1 MNTLSASKRSCR
13 FVGAGVRLVRE
24 ERGAALAFTIAV
36 FLFLFVLCLSVY
48 SVGET
53 IRRKT
58 ELQNACDAAAYS
70 AAVVQAD
77 ALSRM
82 AVVNRAMSW
91 SYIQMTKAELDYY
104 TFLWLERVKER
115 FENDSK
121 KCLKIQKD
129 SLPTKFDES
138 CGWWH
143 SKHSFLHPVLPG
155 QGIVPPII
163 DFYGN
168 MYTFGL
174 NCHERVHD
182 NPGDNTTYSK
192 ARWIGLGHDAPNR
205 IRIGYETG
213 GQLEYRNG
221 DLCLPSDSDPVPLVQ
236 TFSQQFGEHGR
247 ELQKAIAEYQTDILS
262 CNLLLGDICEKM
274 TNAIPETVRRT
285 LLENLPRTAS
295 GELDESVWDQ
305 YRYACVGGVSA
316 PPPDYGAEDVETG
329 DASGNEDV
337 TRGSYFSGLRN
348 VEEDELRFLDM
359 ADGLPETRT
368 GPGGT
373 VTLKDWFAGTG
384 DELSRIRDLAG
395 GLDQWFIRCRPSE
408 TAVSDQISLDRQP
421 QFAIPGIV
429 RSYKNANYDE
439 GRSTGSILGSIAGKF
454 NCDIHRGNHVLPS
467 VPTVKIPSF
476 SSLFNNRGNNPASSV
491 PRGPGGYFG
500 QRIRRFQRRIRKR
513 VESAWN
519 RIQNEII
526 KIVTAPVQ
534 GLIDV
539 VNETIRDFCN
549 LDVDPSCKNE
559 VDAFV
564 DQCSNVGE
572 TTGLVA
578 EYEWATAY
586 WICGWAKKNG
596 KLISCFHVP
605 VPVGLAFGSEADSY
619 GKGLFK
625 WVKPELKM
633 FNERTDGSGKR
644 SKGFSRAEYHDTFIG
659 LNTDATDNC
668 SRGVLN
674 GRGANTILKAYAR
687 IYGDDRELMPYFIQD
702 KIPAK
707 PWVLNEKFFEGAG
720 TIVVALAKE
729 QRNVFDWLAD
739 AVSDDK
745 GIHSAFSPA
754 GADGKTPYYVALAAG
769 RAGPARRTGTGRADG
784 ADTENANVL
793 VPKYDVAWNTVT
805 DRTLGPVPSGGTAGH
820 PQLAKGDEELRSY
833 LLKEFRRNGFGLV
846 ELERDHRWGCACG
859 EENTDRRLAREWN
872 LSQAD
877 WDGML
882 LPLRHAFS
890 ATAAPHDTGAA
901 TPEQPVWDWN
911 ETVGYGENGPTGVD
925 LLFSTLRGLEWRR
938 FDRAGAA
945 DESTDDILG
954 DSSNLSLF
962 RLRRLL

>member
-24 ERGAALAFTIAV
+24 ERGAALAFTVAV

-104 TFLWLERVKER
+104 TYLWLERVRECYAW
-115 FENDSK
+115 DSE
-121 KCLKIQKD
+121 KCLKKFTD
-129 SLPTKFDES
+129 LLPPTDHT

-143 SKHSFLHPVLPG
+143 SKYNPLHLARF
-155 QGIVPPII
+155 IPIPNPFEPAI
-163 DFYGN
+163 YR
-168 MYTFGL
+168 FGMD
-174 NCHERVHD
+174 CHKHFHD
-182 NPGDNTTYSK
+182 NPNNRK
-192 ARWIGLGHDAPNR
+192 IRWIGLGPEDDKYNH
-205 IRIGYETG
+205 IRIGFLTG
-213 GQLEYRNG
+213 GELVWNG
-221 DLCLPSDSDPVPLVQ
+221 RDLCLPSDSDPVPLVQ
-236 TFSQQFGEHGR
+236 TFRQQFGVHGQ
-247 ELQKAIAEYQTDILS
+247 ELRKTIAEYQTDILS

-295 GELDESVWDQ
+295 GELDESVRDQ

-329 DASGNEDV
+329 DAVGNEDV

-373 VTLKDWFAGTG
+373 ATLKDWFAGTG
-384 DELSRIRDLAG
+384 DELSRVRDLAG
-395 GLDQWFIRCRPSE
+395 GLDQWFIRCQPSE
-408 TAVSDQISLDRQP
+408 TSVSDEVSVDRQP

-439 GRSTGSILGSIAGKF
+439 GRSDGSILGGVAGKF
-454 NCDIHRGNHVLPS
+454 NVGVHRGNHILPS
-467 VPTVKIPSF
+467 ISGAISFDSLGF
-476 SSLFNNRGNNPASSV
+476 SSLMKIPPLKLKKPPKWPKSRRKAWKRINEQIQKVWSSIV
-491 PRGPGGYFG
+491 G
-500 QRIRRFQRRIRKR
+500 KAM
-513 VESAWN
+513 E
-519 RIQNEII
+519 
-526 KIVTAPVQ
+526 IVTSPLN
-534 GLIDV
+534 GL
-539 VNETIRDFCN
+539 VNTLRQQISQYLE
-549 LDVDPSCKNE
+549 LDIDPSCKNE
-559 VDAFV
+559 QMAFA
-564 DQCSNVGE
+564 DQCSNVEE
-572 TTGLVA
+572 THGLVA
-578 EYEWATAY
+578 EYEWKTAA
-586 WICGWAKKNG
+586 WVCGWVERNGSKKV
-596 KLISCFHVP
+596 CFHIP
-605 VPVGLAFGSEADSY
+605 VPFGLLNGSNAKDHYSNGGLLAGFPWLREEVRNFT
-619 GKGLFK
+619 GK
-625 WVKPELKM
+625 
-633 FNERTDGSGKR
+633 
-644 SKGFSRAEYHDTFIG
+644 KGFSRNNYRSTFVGLDTAMPLG
-659 LNTDATDNC
+659 GC
-668 SRGVLN
+668 N
-674 GRGANTILKAYAR
+674 GENQILRAYTR

-745 GIHSAFSPA
+745 GIHSAFSPV

>member
-1 MNTLSASKRSCR
+1 MNGR
-13 FVGAGVRLVRE
+13 FVLRPLRFVHRAGVRLVRE

-104 TFLWLERVKER
+104 TFLWLERVRDSFK
-115 FENDSK
+115 NDSD
-121 KCLKIQKD
+121 KCLK
-129 SLPTKFDES
+129 TYS
-138 CGWWH
+138 CKSFLEFFEKQHKAGWWH
-143 SKHSFLHPVLPG
+143 SKETVVADILKFVVIPSPFEFAYYRLGLDCHS
-155 QGIVPPII
+155 
-163 DFYGN
+163 
-168 MYTFGL
+168 
-174 NCHERVHD
+174 NCHD
-182 NPGDNTTYSK
+182 NPDNRDI
-192 ARWIGLGHDAPNR
+192 RWIGLGPGADEYNR
-205 IRIGYETG
+205 IRIGYTTG

-236 TFSQQFGEHGR
+236 TFGRQFGEHGR
-247 ELQKAIAEYQTDILS
+247 ELRTAIAEYQTDILS

-329 DASGNEDV
+329 DAAGNEDV

-384 DELSRIRDLAG
+384 DELSRVRDLAG

-408 TAVSDQISLDRQP
+408 TAVSDQLSLDRRP

-439 GRSTGSILGSIAGKF
+439 GRSTGSILGSVAGAF
-454 NCDIHRGNHVLPS
+454 NKDVHRGNHVAPLPDIS
-467 VPTVKIPSF
+467 VSDGFGGWKFPGFSPNLPAEPEIPKHHWPKSWRKLVKRTSRPMMHDAWGKISNLFNEAISKTFGSF
-476 SSLFNNRGNNPASSV
+476 LSTINSSLASFVS
-491 PRGPGGYFG
+491 FD
-500 QRIRRFQRRIRKR
+500 I
-513 VESAWN
+513 
-519 RIQNEII
+519 
-526 KIVTAPVQ
+526 
-534 GLIDV
+534 
-539 VNETIRDFCN
+539 
-549 LDVDPSCKNE
+549 DPSCANE
-559 VDAFV
+559 QSAFL

-572 TTGLVA
+572 TIGLVA
-578 EYEWATAY
+578 DYEWKTAG
-586 WICGWAKKNG
+586 WLCGWVKRNESRI
-596 KLISCFHVP
+596 LCWHIP
-605 VPVGLAFGSEADSY
+605 LPVGLMFGTASDSSY
-619 GKGLFK
+619 GRGMFAWFDDEIENFTKKGHS
-625 WVKPELKM
+625 
-633 FNERTDGSGKR
+633 RTEYRNTFVGIDMAGLLDGRQPFGCN
-644 SKGFSRAEYHDTFIG
+644 GVNQI
-659 LNTDATDNC
+659 L
-668 SRGVLN
+668 RGYV
-674 GRGANTILKAYAR
+674 R

-793 VPKYDVAWNTVT
+793 VPKYDVAWNVVT

-820 PQLAKGDEELRSY
+820 PQLAKGSEELRSS
-833 LLKEFRRNGFGLV
+833 LLKEFRKNGFGLD

-882 LPLRHAFS
+882 LPLRHAYS

-925 LLFSTLRGLEWRR
+925 LLFSTLRGLEWHR